1 MHHKSSG
8 ASKPTCTCRSTS
20 DSGLA
25 TLASMLGPFAVVDA
39 DARIASPDG
48 VAPAP
53 ARLPASV
60 FNAPSIPDPPPP
72 RA

>member
-1 MHHKSSG
+1 MHHKRT
-8 ASKPTCTCRSTS
+8 AEPKPTCTCRSTS

-25 TLASMLGPFAVVDA
+25 TLASMMGPFAVVDV

-48 VAPAP
+48 MAPAP
-53 ARLPASV
+53 ASLAASL
-60 FNAPSIPDPPPP
+60 FHTPTIPDSPPP